1 MGLPVGEIQTAAITR
16 LRADV
21 TLQGLLTGAVSPRW
35 SIFDPGG
42 VPTNQAFPYMT
53 VFEITGKTGTAL
65 AMGKDATD
73 VYLQLSVFD
82 QNFGFSRARTIAKQA
97 YSDLQE
103 NALSLANNFVN
114 FFILF
119 DNYQELMEADG
130 LTSHI
135 AIRMK
140 TMNQG

>member
-21 TLQGLLTGAVSPRW
+21 TLQGLLVGAVSPRW

-42 VPTNQAFPYMT
+42 VPNSQPFPYIT
-53 VFEITGKTGTAL
+53 VSEITGKVGTAL
-65 AMGKDATD
+65 AMGTDAAD
-73 VYLQLSVFD
+73 IYLQVSVFD
-82 QNFGFSRARTIAKQA
+82 QNLGFSRSRSIAKQA
-97 YSDLQE
+97 YSDLNKQSLT
-103 NALSLANNFVN
+103 LSGGFTN

-119 DNYQELMEADG
+119 DNYQEVPESDG
-130 LTSHI
+130 LTEHI
-135 AIRMK
+135 ATRFK